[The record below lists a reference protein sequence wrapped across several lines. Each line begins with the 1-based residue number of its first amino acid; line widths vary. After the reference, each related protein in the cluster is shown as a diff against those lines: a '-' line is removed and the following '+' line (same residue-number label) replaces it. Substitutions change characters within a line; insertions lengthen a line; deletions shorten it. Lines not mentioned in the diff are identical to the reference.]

1 MKKVLFLTTFLLVC
15 LTVTTFAQTSKD
27 ARAARREALKKERQ
41 ERKALEAQ
49 QDTVAYLKAVEA
61 LKAGSFVL
69 EADFV
74 TFPNGITRYVS
85 SNTNY
90 IQVDNGEGIVQ
101 TAFTNFTYSPGPNGL
116 GGVTVEG
123 NISGLQMKSDK
134 DGNYYYSYTIQ
145 GMAISATVFI
155 TLTGG
160 TNQANVSISPNFNGN
175 NMTMTG
181 RLLPLDES
189 DVFQGTTWSVGKKKR
204 MKHIVMFHSLSIL
217 LHLLYQFLDFH
228 EQADTS
234 LHLGILVTD
243 IGLVE
248 KHVDG
253 FRQIGCKCT
262 AIYLHGCWHFVTIGF
277 EPVSQFIYFFYGMC
291 TFLFHVVYII
301 IG

>member
-15 LTVTTFAQTSKD
+15 LSVTTFAQTSKE

-101 TAFTNFTYSPGPNGL
+101 TAFTNFAYNPGPNGL

-145 GMAISATVFI
+145 GMAISATIFI

-160 TNQANVSISPNFNGN
+160 TNQANVSISPNFNDN

-189 DVFQGTTWSVGKKKR
+189 DVFQGTTW
-204 MKHIVMFHSLSIL
+204 
-217 LHLLYQFLDFH
+217 
-228 EQADTS
+228 
-234 LHLGILVTD
+234 
-243 IGLVE
+243 
-248 KHVDG
+248 
-253 FRQIGCKCT
+253 
-262 AIYLHGCWHFVTIGF
+262 
-277 EPVSQFIYFFYGMC
+277 
-291 TFLFHVVYII
+291 
-301 IG
+301 

>member
-15 LTVTTFAQTSKD
+15 LTVTTFAQTSKE

-134 DGNYYYSYTIQ
+134 DGNYYYSYTLQ

-189 DVFQGTTWSVGKKKR
+189 DVFQGTTW
-204 MKHIVMFHSLSIL
+204 
-217 LHLLYQFLDFH
+217 
-228 EQADTS
+228 
-234 LHLGILVTD
+234 
-243 IGLVE
+243 
-248 KHVDG
+248 
-253 FRQIGCKCT
+253 
-262 AIYLHGCWHFVTIGF
+262 
-277 EPVSQFIYFFYGMC
+277 
-291 TFLFHVVYII
+291 
-301 IG
+301 